1 MAPETVAGGY
11 CSKLPNIE
19 VIAVVSNPRCYE
31 SRYRL
36 YKTFADDLKQQS
48 VNVRLW
54 TVELQHG
61 VRPARVTHS
70 HHENHIQL
78 WTSAL
83 PGEIWH
89 KENLINIALN
99 HLTKLVPDWRYVAWV
114 DADFKFE
121 PDAFKKTIEALQHYD
136 LVQMWSHL
144 INLDPRGCI
153 LNNGVGISYMYALM
167 HAGLSPCGE
176 YPAWLGS
183 PGGAWA
189 ARRESLNK
197 LGTVL
202 GSPLIDW
209 NILGSGD
216 LYFVECLNGLL
227 KVGGGTDT
235 KNLHKYSKAFV
246 ESIEQFQ
253 DTAVREL
260 KKNIGCVENTV
271 RHMWHGRQ
279 ADKKYGSRGDILIKY
294 QFNPLTDLKRDV
306 SGVYQ
311 LVVGNERQIR
321 LRDACRAYFYGRNE
335 DTNVL

>member
-1 MAPETVAGGY
+1 MNSPQ
-11 CSKLPNIE
+11 KLPNIE
-19 VIAVVSNPRCYE
+19 VIAVVSNPMRYE

-36 YKTFADDLKQQS
+36 YRQFAEDLKQQS

-54 TVELQHG
+54 TIELQHG
-61 VRPARVTHS
+61 MRPMRVTHS
-70 HHENHIQL
+70 MHENHIQL

-89 KENLINIALN
+89 KENLLN
-99 HLTKLVPDWRYVAWV
+99 CAIQHITKVVPDWRYVAWV

-121 PDAFKKTIEALQHYD
+121 PDAFEKTIQALQHYD

-144 INLDPRGCI
+144 INFNPQGGI
-153 LNNGVGISYMYALM
+153 LNNAVGISYMYGLLT
-167 HAGLSPCGE
+167 AGLSLDGC

-197 LGTVL
+197 IGTVL

-209 NILGSGD
+209 VILGAGD
-216 LYFVECLNGLL
+216 LYFAECLMGLL
-227 KVGGGTDT
+227 QCGGGVDT
-235 KNLHKYSKAFV
+235 KNLWKYSKPFV
-246 ESIEQFQ
+246 DSLFQFQ
-253 DTAVREL
+253 DIAVDAL
-260 KKNIGCVENTV
+260 KKNIGYVDNTV

-279 ADKKYGSRGDILIKY
+279 KDKQYGTRGDILIKY
-294 QFNPLTDLKRDV
+294 QFNPLTDMKRDV

-311 LVVGNERQIR
+311 LVVRSERQIE
-321 LRDACRAYFYGRNE
+321 LRDACRKYFHTRNE
-335 DTNVL
+335 DANTL